1 MNELLA
7 VGVLLA
13 LIFSEATG
21 LSPGGIIVPAYF
33 CLFLHQPMRIVST
46 IGMALIVWGIVEL
59 LSHYTI
65 LYGQRRFALCIVT
78 GLVLKMLLSTL
89 YTASLATPLSLS
101 LSIGYLIP
109 GILARDFERQGIWKT
124 LIALGIVVGLL
135 WLLNTAFG
143 GMAL

>member
-7 VGVLLA
+7 VGVVLSLA
-13 LIFSEATG
+13 FAETTG

-33 CLFLHQPMRIVST
+33 CLFLHQPVRIVST
-46 IGMALIVWGIVEL
+46 IGMGLAVWGIVEL

-78 GLVLKMLLSTL
+78 GLVLKILLSTL

-124 LIALGIVVGLL
+124 LVSLGIVVGLL
-135 WLLNTAFG
+135 WLLNAAFG
-143 GMAL
+143 GMIL